1 VIYTRYRSLFPL
13 LCITLLTGCTSDF
26 LNPSF
31 WPGDHYYNGNQVAK
45 YFHYISNLQL
55 EQQRQ
60 AYEAARLAYTE
71 NENYTNT
78 LRYVLFLLLPA
89 PELNNS
95 GEAERILTSVLK
107 ANKNKNKSLEHIS
120 VLLFH
125 LVKEINKSKMLYEHQ
140 SKQLGG
146 EIEKKKEQL
155 LTYKK
160 RNKKL
165 RDIIEKGDQLKIRI
179 RELNHALKEKDE
191 TIERLQ
197 KKIEELKT
205 IERNLN
211 QRRNTKSPT
220 T

>member
-1 VIYTRYRSLFPL
+1 MI
-13 LCITLLTGCTSDF
+13 

-31 WPGDHYYNGNQVAK
+31 LPGDHYYNGNQVAK
-45 YFHYISNLQL
+45 YFHYISTLQL

-60 AYEAARLAYTE
+60 AYEEARLAYTE

-95 GEAERILTSVLK
+95 GEAERIMMSVLK
-107 ANKNKNKSLEHIS
+107 ANQNEDNSLEHIS
-120 VLLFH
+120 TLLFH
-125 LVKEINKSKMLYEHQ
+125 LVKEINKNKILYKNQ
-140 SKQLGG
+140 SKQLGSD
-146 EIEKKKEQL
+146 ISKKEEQL
-155 LTYKK
+155 LFYQM

-165 RDIIEKGDQLKIRI
+165 RGMIKKEDQLKKHIH
-179 RELNHALKEKDE
+179 ELNNKLKEKDI
-191 TIERLQ
+191 TIESLQ